1 MLAGADGHDGAMQL
15 KWLEDFV
22 ALEQTRS
29 LTRAAELRH
38 VTHPAFGRR
47 IRALE
52 AWAGT
57 PLLQRGGG
65 PVTLTPAGEALLE
78 TARQALAD
86 LDGVHDS
93 LQRVAGRSAR
103 SVSLATGRTLART
116 LVADWLIRLAPLLDG
131 GELRVLTG
139 SLAATAQMLER
150 REIDFTLAYHHPI
163 LALPLDG
170 RQFSHH
176 TVDTDQLVPVSRAD
190 AGGQPWHT
198 LGGERPAPYLAYAPT
213 LSLGRLVADHLAG
226 NQHAPALARR
236 VECDSADALYEYAL
250 RGLGVAWLPWS
261 MVQADCQA
269 GRLRVLGTAR
279 LAVRFDMRLYRPK
292 RRLGALAEAV
302 WAELTRD

>member
-1 MLAGADGHDGAMQL
+1 MAGG
-15 KWLEDFV
+15 FV

-150 REIDFTLAYHHPI
+150 HEIDFTLAYHHPI

-198 LGGERPAPYLAYAPT
+198 LGGERPAPYLAYAPM

-226 NQHAPALARR
+226 NRASHPALARR

-250 RGLGVAWLPWS
+250 RGLGVLAA
-261 MVQADCQA
+261 VVDGA
-269 GRLRVLGTAR
+269 GRLRRPVACVLGTAR

-302 WAELTRD
+302 WSELTRD